1 MKSQFLVIVL
11 ITKILADS
19 LWWLSP
25 VSIADNVYY
34 VSQSAWFLLAT
45 LCIAAITDTY
55 IRICAWY
62 MVIYA
67 AIDLINEVMILLG
80 MITLSQLD
88 MLIFIV
94 SIVIILIIFYEVY
107 RHNKK

>member
-1 MKSQFLVIVL
+1 MKSNLLIIVL
-11 ITKILADS
+11 IAKILADN
-19 LWWLSP
+19 LWGLSP
-25 VSIADNVYY
+25 ESIADNVYY

-62 MVIYA
+62 MVVYA
-67 AIDLINEVMILLG
+67 AIDIINEVMILLG

-88 MLIFIV
+88 MLRFII
-94 SIVIILIIFYEVY
+94 SIVIILTIFYEILRY
-107 RHNKK
+107 NKK

>member
-19 LWWLSP
+19 LWGLSP

-45 LCIAAITDTY
+45 LAIAAVTDAY
-55 IRICAWY
+55 IRVCAWY
-62 MVIYA
+62 MVVYA

-80 MITLSQLD
+80 IISLSQLD
-88 MLIFIV
+88 GFRFLV
-94 SIVIILIIFYEVY
+94 SLIIISIMLYEVY

>member
-19 LWWLSP
+19 LWGLSP

-45 LCIAAITDTY
+45 LYIASITDTY

-80 MITLSQLD
+80 IISLSQLD
-88 MLIFIV
+88 GFRFLV
-94 SIVIILIIFYEVY
+94 SLIIISIMLYEVY